1 MTVALVISLITA
13 AAMTAKAV
21 ISQASCSNQP
31 LLVNLAVSFDISPAI
46 QTIAR
51 TFNKQ
56 NVSAAGRC
64 VEVEVTPGQ
73 PSAVAAQID
82 GQDSLH
88 GLAALDAWI
97 PDSTLWV
104 DLARKYPVG
113 AQVVQ
118 PTGISVAKSPIMLV
132 TSQQVANE
140 TGVFAGPPS
149 WGLLLTSTYG
159 GPPGSMGLSVD
170 IPDPSDSAVGLS
182 TLIEL
187 NRDLG
192 PTVNGRAGLTKF
204 ALTAQDTA
212 EFNSPA
218 ALGAFLASTGAPY
231 FRRSVTEASEQAV
244 IAYDRA
250 NPRAPV
256 VARYPAGPA
265 KTLGSPELDYPYVL
279 TSTNPAKAKAV
290 AAFGRFLLTSYAQTV
305 IRNEG
310 FRSADGVANRLP
322 ADSGLSS
329 QPLQI
334 APAAKPIE
342 AATILSAW
350 QQLGLGSKDLTI
362 IDDSAV
368 MSAPTGVG
376 NLTLEQLLAQSAA
389 RGLALFPDSTQ
400 MSLWVAPNSQT
411 HCELLPESRHHGPA
425 ASSVRGHHPARSR
438 FRRSTRHS
446 ARFGD
451 PLHLNDAI
459 LAAYQQMT
467 STYTPNYAN
476 AVIVLTAGV
485 DAPGDMSTSTLRDQA
500 GPAIQLQPQGRDR
513 GPDVRHG
520 RRLHSSAAHRQG
532 LAAGLRTTS
541 PTRLRSARCSSRRSP
556 GASSHAR
563 RASSKNHRWIWPHS
577 CEPDSEPARLLTW
590 GPARAGRR
598 ASRSNFARPSLAH
611 QIQHLMR
618 PADQHRHRWALLG
631 RIPHPPS
638 CPAGTWR

>member
-411 HCELLPESRHHGPA
+411 T
-425 ASSVRGHHPARSR
+425 ASSYRNLVTMGPLPARYGVIT
-438 FRRSTRHS
+438 RREQIQEIDQTLHPVR
-446 ARFGD
+446 R

-467 STYTPNYAN
+467 TTYTPNYSN

-485 DAPGDMSTSTLRDQA
+485 DAPGDMSTSTLVTKL
-500 GPAIQLQPQGRDR
+500 GKLYN
-513 GPDVRHG
+513 
-520 RRLHSSAAHRQG
+520 
-532 LAAGLRTTS
+532 
-541 PTRLRSARCSSRRSP
+541 SSRKVEIVVLMFGTAGDFTALQHIA
-556 GASSHAR
+556 GASGGVAYHITDPIEIGKVFIEAISR
-563 RASSKNHRWIWPHS
+563 RI
-577 CEPDSEPARLLTW
+577 
-590 GPARAGRR
+590 
-598 ASRSNFARPSLAH
+598 
-611 QIQHLMR
+611 
-618 PADQHRHRWALLG
+618 
-631 RIPHPPS
+631 
-638 CPAGTWR
+638 

>member
-1 MTVALVISLITA
+1 MTIALVVSVITVAG
-13 AAMTAKAV
+13 MTAKAV

-104 DLARKYPVG
+104 DVARKYPVG

-132 TSQQVANE
+132 TPQPVANE

-149 WGLLLTSTYG
+149 WGLLLTSTFG

-192 PTVNGRAGLTKF
+192 PTANGRAGFTKF
-204 ALTAQDTA
+204 VLSSEDTEDFDSVPGLTQ
-212 EFNSPA
+212 FV
-218 ALGAFLASTGAPY
+218 ASTGAP
-231 FRRSVTEASEQAV
+231 FDRRSIAEASEQAV
-244 IAYDRA
+244 VLYDQA
-250 NPRAPV
+250 NPRQPLA
-256 VARYPAGPA
+256 ARYPAGPA
-265 KTLGSPELDYPYVL
+265 KALGSPELDYPYVL
-279 TSTNPAKAKAV
+279 TSTNSAMARAV
-290 AAFGRFLLTSYAQTV
+290 AAFGRFLQSSYAQTV
-305 IRNEG
+305 IRNDG
-310 FRSADGVANRLP
+310 FRSADGVANKFP
-322 ADSGLSS
+322 ANSGLSS

-334 APAAKPIE
+334 APTAKPAE
-342 AATILSAW
+342 AATNLVAW
-350 QQLGLGSKDLTI
+350 QKLGLGSKDVTI
-362 IDDSAV
+362 IDDSAA
-368 MSAPTGVG
+368 MAAPAGVG
-376 NLTLEQLLAQSAA
+376 NLTLEQTLSATAA

-400 MSLWVAPNSQT
+400 MSLWVAPDSKGT
-411 HCELLPESRHHGPA
+411 
-425 ASSVRGHHPARSR
+425 ASSYRDLVSMGPLPARYGVIT
-438 FRRSTRHS
+438 RREQIQEVDQTLTSTTKN
-446 ARFGD
+446 

-467 STYTPNYAN
+467 KTYAPNYSN
-476 AVIVLTAGV
+476 AVIVLTAGI
-485 DAPGDMSTSTLRDQA
+485 DAPGDMSVSALLAKLHGLFNSGRPVEIVILQFGQA
-500 GPAIQLQPQGRDR
+500 GNFHAMQQIASATDGAAYQILRPDQVGKVFIQAI
-513 GPDVRHG
+513 
-520 RRLHSSAAHRQG
+520 
-532 LAAGLRTTS
+532 
-541 PTRLRSARCSSRRSP
+541 
-556 GASSHAR
+556 AR
-563 RASSKNHRWIWPHS
+563 RI
-577 CEPDSEPARLLTW
+577 
-590 GPARAGRR
+590 
-598 ASRSNFARPSLAH
+598 
-611 QIQHLMR
+611 
-618 PADQHRHRWALLG
+618 
-631 RIPHPPS
+631 
-638 CPAGTWR
+638 

>member
-1 MTVALVISLITA
+1 MTIALVVSLLTMA
-13 AAMTAKAV
+13 GMTAKAV
-21 ISQASCSNQP
+21 ISQASCSNRP
-31 LLVNLAVSFDISPAI
+31 LLINLAVSFDISPAI
-46 QTIAR
+46 QTIAK

-56 NVSAAGRC
+56 HVSAAGRC
-64 VEVEVTPGQ
+64 AEVEVTPGQ
-73 PSAVAAQID
+73 PSAVTAQID
-82 GQDSLH
+82 GQVSLH
-88 GLAALDAWI
+88 GLAPLDAWI
-97 PDSTLWV
+97 PDSSLWV
-104 DLARKYPVG
+104 DVARKYPVG
-113 AQVVQ
+113 ARVVQ
-118 PTGISVAKSPIMLV
+118 PTGISVAKSPVMLV
-132 TSQQVANE
+132 TSQQVASA
-140 TGVFAGPPS
+140 TKAFAGPPT

-170 IPDPSDSAVGLS
+170 VPDPSNSAVGLS

-187 NRDLG
+187 NRLLG
-192 PTVNGRAGLTKF
+192 ANAKGRAALTKF

-231 FRRSVTEASEQAV
+231 FRRSITEASEQAV

-265 KTLGSPELDYPYVL
+265 KALGSPELDYPYVL
-279 TSTNPAKAKAV
+279 TSTNSARATAV
-290 AAFGRFLLTSYAQTV
+290 AAFGRFLQTSYAQAV
-305 IRNEG
+305 IRTAG

-342 AATILSAW
+342 AATSLSAW

-362 IDDSAV
+362 IDDSNV
-368 MSAPTGVG
+368 MSAPTGVA

-411 HCELLPESRHHGPA
+411 K
-425 ASSVRGHHPARSR
+425 ASSYRDLVSMGPLPARYGVITRREQIQEIDQTLRPNSR
-438 FRRSTRHS
+438 
-446 ARFGD
+446 

-467 STYTPNYAN
+467 TTYTPNYSN

-485 DAPGDMSTSTLRDQA
+485 DAPGDMSTSALVAKLRQLYNSSRKVEIVVLMFGQA
-500 GPAIQLQPQGRDR
+500 GDFGALQRVATTTGGVAYQIKRPIDIGKVFIEAI
-513 GPDVRHG
+513 
-520 RRLHSSAAHRQG
+520 
-532 LAAGLRTTS
+532 
-541 PTRLRSARCSSRRSP
+541 SRR
-556 GASSHAR
+556 
-563 RASSKNHRWIWPHS
+563 I
-577 CEPDSEPARLLTW
+577 
-590 GPARAGRR
+590 
-598 ASRSNFARPSLAH
+598 
-611 QIQHLMR
+611 
-618 PADQHRHRWALLG
+618 
-631 RIPHPPS
+631 
-638 CPAGTWR
+638 